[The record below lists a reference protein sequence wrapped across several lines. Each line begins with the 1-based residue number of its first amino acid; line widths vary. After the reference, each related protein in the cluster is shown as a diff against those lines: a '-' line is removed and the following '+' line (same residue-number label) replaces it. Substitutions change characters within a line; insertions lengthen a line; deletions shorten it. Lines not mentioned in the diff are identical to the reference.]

1 MIWEFSGA
9 GAISPLAQT
18 AALTNQP
25 PSSTPAGASVTTT
38 TAGEVIVSIAAG
50 SQSITGIDPGNPFAE
65 DSLVRSNGWAHLVTS
80 APGAFTA
87 QWVESPSGA
96 YCASTAAFSAASGG
110 LTYLLTAN
118 PTSLAFGEVLIAT
131 CSTLPVILNITGT
144 GSVTVTQDNVVGA
157 GFTASGLSLPH
168 TLPAGQ
174 NTDLSMA
181 FCPATGVSVTGSVTV
196 VSNASDS
203 PAVVSLS
210 GSGQHNVVLSWSPST
225 GATGYDIYRSSAGSA
240 YSQIASVTDATYTD
254 SSTALQ
260 PGQVYSYEV
269 TSVNSAGVQSSPS
282 SPVQVTIPSP

>member
-1 MIWEFSGA
+1 MTQDSG
-9 GAISPLAQT
+9 
-18 AALTNQP
+18 
-25 PSSTPAGASVTTT
+25 
-38 TAGEVIVSIAAG
+38 
-50 SQSITGIDPGNPFAE
+50 F
-65 DSLVRSNGWAHLVTS
+65 
-80 APGAFTA
+80 
-87 QWVESPSGA
+87 
-96 YCASTAAFSAASGG
+96 
-110 LTYLLTAN
+110 TYLLKSS
-118 PTSLAFGEVLIAT
+118 PTSLAFGRALVGS
-131 CSTLPVILNITGT
+131 CSTLPVILNNTGT
-144 GSVTVTQDNVVGA
+144 GSVIITQDNVVGP
-157 GFTASGLSLPH
+157 GFTASGLSLPY

-240 YSQIASVTDATYTD
+240 YSQIASVTGATYTD